1 MAKHHKKEH
10 EKKEHEK
17 KKHMKSG
24 GHADGKKSEGHVGK
38 YARGGA
44 TMASAKMTPE
54 SPLSGAGK
62 MSKTPK
68 AIGTDK
74 DDD

>member
-10 EKKEHEK
+10 EKK
-17 KKHMKSG
+17 KHMKKG
-24 GHADGKKSEGHVGK
+24 GMAEGEKGMGHMGK

-62 MSKTPK
+62 MSNKPK
-68 AIGTDK
+68 AIGTDRE
-74 DDD
+74 DD